1 MAEQENEK
9 EVKAKETAGVY
20 RLVYIDKDKLW
31 VIKRDGAKRVIA
43 TYHTK
48 EEALKRIKELSNNQ
62 DVGFTVKKKDGKFQ
76 KKENY

>member
-1 MAEQENEK
+1 MADKTNEK

-20 RLVYIDKDKLW
+20 RLSYSEKDKQW

-43 TYHTK
+43 TFHTK

>member
-1 MAEQENEK
+1 MSEKTNEK
-9 EVKAKETAGVY
+9 ETKETAGVY
-20 RLVYIDKDKLW
+20 RLSYSDKDKLW

-62 DVGFTVKKKDGKFQ
+62 EVGFTVKKKDGKFQ